1 MITRLIVGVSPD
13 VSFFSQFGLGLGLGL
28 DNTWF
33 PRLDAKVFK
42 LVRKNSLIVFIL

>member
-13 VSFFSQFGLGLGLGL
+13 VIFFFQFGLGLGL

-42 LVRKNSLIVFIL
+42 LVRKR